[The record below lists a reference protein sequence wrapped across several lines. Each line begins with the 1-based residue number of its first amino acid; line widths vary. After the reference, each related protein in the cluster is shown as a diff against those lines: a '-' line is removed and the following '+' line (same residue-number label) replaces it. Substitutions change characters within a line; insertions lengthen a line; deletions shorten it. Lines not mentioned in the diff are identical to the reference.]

1 MLVFTD
7 YFNFGANLV
16 YQYNHTRPTPHLL
29 FDIAKGNI
37 FNEKAVNIF
46 GINRAVGVDYE
57 TIWDDSGSYVYP
69 SSSVV
74 MSLSST
80 SADDTMDVLVDGLD
94 ADYNILQEVVTLTGT
109 SPVNTINSFFRIN
122 SLVIAQGSNVGGI
135 SASNGGTVY
144 GYIGPDLGITQSS
157 VYTVPA
163 GHSFYLFRID
173 VNSATTN
180 GNKYLY
186 IRNVVTS
193 EWGRTIRA
201 SEATFAVSQVSYDR
215 QIPFKIA
222 AKSDFS
228 FEAKSS
234 SSTNEI
240 AIFLEGVLVKDI

>member
-1 MLVFTD
+1 M
-7 YFNFGANLV
+7 

-37 FNEKAVNIF
+37 FNESALNIF
-46 GINRAVGVDYE
+46 GINRDVGTDYE
-57 TIWDDSGSYVYP
+57 TVWDDSGNYVYP
-69 SSSVV
+69 SSALI
-74 MSLSST
+74 MSIVST
-80 SADDTMDVLVDGLD
+80 SASDTMDVLVNGLD
-94 ADYNILQEVVTLTGT
+94 ANYNELQEIVTLTGT
-109 SPVNTINSFFRIN
+109 VAVSTTSAFFRIN
-122 SLVIAQGSNVGGI
+122 SLVILGGSNIGSI

-144 GYIGPDLGITQSS
+144 GFIGPLLGVSQST

-180 GNKYLY
+180 GNKFLY
-186 IRNVVTS
+186 IRNVVTTN
-193 EWGRTIRA
+193 GRTIRA

-215 QIPFKIA
+215 QVPFKIVE
-222 AKSDFS
+222 KSDFS

>member
-1 MLVFTD
+1 M
-7 YFNFGANLV
+7 

-29 FDIAKGNI
+29 FDVAKGNI

-46 GINRAVGVDYE
+46 GINRTVGTAYE

-69 SSSVV
+69 SSALIMSVV
-74 MSLSST
+74 ST
-80 SADDTMDVLVDGLD
+80 SASDTMDVLVDGLD
-94 ADYNILQEVVTLTGT
+94 ADYNVLQETVTLTGT
-109 SPVNTINSFFRIN
+109 VAVNTTSAFFRIN
-122 SLVIAQGSNVGGI
+122 SLVILGGENVGGI
-135 SASNGGTVY
+135 SATNGGTQY
-144 GYIGPDLGITQSS
+144 AFIGALLGVSQSS

-180 GNKYLY
+180 GNKFLY
-186 IRNVVTS
+186 IRNVVTTN
-193 EWGRTIRA
+193 GRTIRA

-215 QIPFKIA
+215 QVPFKIVE
-222 AKSDFS
+222 KSDFS

-240 AIFLEGVLVKDI
+240 AIFLEGVLVQDI

>member
-1 MLVFTD
+1 M
-7 YFNFGANLV
+7 

-37 FNEKAVNIF
+37 FNEQPLNIF
-46 GINRAVGVDYE
+46 GINRTVGTAYE

-69 SSSVV
+69 SSALIMTVV
-74 MSLSST
+74 ST
-80 SADDTMDVLVDGLD
+80 SALDTMSVLVDGLD
-94 ADYNILQEVVTLTGT
+94 ADYNVLQETVTLTGT
-109 SPVNTINSFFRIN
+109 VAVNTTGAFFRIN
-122 SLVIAQGSNVGGI
+122 SLVILGGENVGGI
-135 SASNGGTVY
+135 SASNGGIQY
-144 GYIGPDLGITQSS
+144 AFIGPLLGVSQSS

-180 GNKYLY
+180 GNKFLY
-186 IRNVVTS
+186 IRNVVTTN
-193 EWGRTIRA
+193 GRTIRA

-215 QIPFKIA
+215 QVPFKIVE
-222 AKSDFS
+222 KSDFS

-240 AIFLEGVLVKDI
+240 AIFLEGVLVKDF

>member
-1 MLVFTD
+1 M
-7 YFNFGANLV
+7 

-29 FDIAKGNI
+29 FDVAKGNI

-46 GINRAVGVDYE
+46 GLNRTVGTAYE

-69 SSSVV
+69 SSALIMSVV
-74 MSLSST
+74 ST
-80 SADDTMDVLVDGLD
+80 SASDTMDVLVDGLD
-94 ADYNILQEVVTLTGT
+94 ADYNVLQETVTLTGT
-109 SPVNTINSFFRIN
+109 VAVNTTSAFFRIN
-122 SLVIAQGSNVGGI
+122 LLVILGGENVGGI
-135 SASNGGTVY
+135 SASNGGIQY
-144 GYIGPDLGITQSS
+144 AFIGPLLGVSQSS

-180 GNKYLY
+180 GNKFLY
-186 IRNVVTS
+186 FRNVVTTN
-193 EWGRTIRA
+193 GRTIRA

-215 QIPFKIA
+215 QVPFKIVE
-222 AKSDFS
+222 KSDFS

-240 AIFLEGVLVKDI
+240 AIFLEGVLVQDI

>member
-1 MLVFTD
+1 M
-7 YFNFGANLV
+7 

-29 FDIAKGNI
+29 FDVAKGNI

-46 GINRAVGVDYE
+46 GINRAVGTAYE

-69 SSSVV
+69 PNALIMSVV
-74 MSLSST
+74 ST
-80 SADDTMDVLVDGLD
+80 SASDTMDVLVDGLD
-94 ADYNILQEVVTLTGT
+94 ADYNILQEIVTLTGT
-109 SPVNTINSFFRIN
+109 VAVNTTNAFFRIN
-122 SLVIAQGSNVGGI
+122 SLVILGGENVGGI
-135 SASNGGTVY
+135 SASNAAVVY
-144 GYIGPDLGITQSS
+144 GFIGPLLGVSQSS

-173 VNSATTN
+173 VNSATTT
-180 GNKYLY
+180 GNKFLY
-186 IRNVVTS
+186 IRNVVTTN
-193 EWGRTIRA
+193 GRTIRA

-215 QIPFKIA
+215 QVPFKIVE
-222 AKSDFS
+222 KSDFS